1 MPKKDDFRK
10 MFDQIAVGRNRYEI
24 WQDFITLTA
33 CSIASACDPRQER
46 EELYKNTIAKYR
58 QKEQERLAETA
69 AMYFELVD
77 ENPYQD
83 LLGDLYMRLELG
95 NIATGQFFTPYH
107 ISLMMARMQADNMM
121 SEIETKG
128 FTSVTDCAAGGGAML
143 IAAAHILHDRG
154 INYQQTCM
162 FVAQELLMNTALMCY
177 IQLSMLGCAGF
188 VKIGDT
194 LRNPIEGDLLLAPKG
209 NDIWVT
215 PMYHHAVWSGRRLL
229 RGYAI

>member
-1 MPKKDDFRK
+1 MPKKDDFQK
-10 MFDQIAVGRNRYEI
+10 MFDQISVGHNRYEI

-33 CSIASACDPRQER
+33 CSIASACDPRAER
-46 EELYKNTIAKYR
+46 EEMYKNTIAKY
-58 QKEQERLAETA
+58 KPDEQEMLVKTA

-95 NIATGQFFTPYH
+95 NSTTGQFFTPYH
-107 ISLMMARMQADNMM
+107 ISLMMARMQADNMV
-121 SEIETKG
+121 SEINEKG

-143 IAAAHILHDRG
+143 VAAAHVLHERG

-162 FVAQELLMNTALMCY
+162 FAAQELLMNTALMCY
-177 IQLSMLGCAGF
+177 IQLSMIGCAGF

-194 LRNPIEGDLLLAPKG
+194 LRSPIEGDLLLAPKG
-209 NDIWVT
+209 NDIWIT
-215 PMYHHAVWSGRRLL
+215 PMYYHATWVGRRLL
-229 RGYAI
+229 RGYVI